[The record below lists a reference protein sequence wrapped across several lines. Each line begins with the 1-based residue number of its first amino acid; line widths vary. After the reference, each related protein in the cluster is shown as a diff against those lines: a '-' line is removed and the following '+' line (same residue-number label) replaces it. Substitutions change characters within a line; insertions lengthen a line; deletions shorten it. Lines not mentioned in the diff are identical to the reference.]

1 MTVGSWTWKAILYS
15 RINGMILVHN
25 IKHAD
30 NNDKRNDDDNGNIN
44 SWKLLNTYYVP
55 RSSLRTT
62 NICI

>member
-1 MTVGSWTWKAILYS
+1 MTVGSWTLKAILYS

-44 SWKLLNTYYVP
+44 S
-55 RSSLRTT
+55 
-62 NICI
+62 